1 MKLLSPA
8 KINLYLKV
16 TGKRPDGYHELLTL
30 MTPVRLFDE
39 IDLEAVGEGIHVQ
52 APGCGCDAGRNLA
65 SRAAELFLGQ
75 TRVRAGV
82 SIRITKNIPVGAGLG
97 GGSSNAST
105 VLKGMNELFQTGL
118 SREELMEMA
127 GAIGSD
133 CPFFILGKPCLMGGR
148 GDMLLHEVVL
158 EPRSYLIVTPPLEI
172 STARVYS
179 LLKNPL
185 THGKKRYRI
194 TAEVVRRG
202 IAPERWLEND
212 LEGPAFGMC
221 PELKRIKAELLEAG
235 ALGVIMSGSGSSIL
249 GICQNDEH
257 LCSVMSRF
265 RRHEGYRYVP
275 TTSLTGGNHGNYRG
289 QGVSGQG

>member
-30 MTPVRLFDE
+30 MVPIRLFDE
-39 IDLEAVGEGIHVQ
+39 IILEAVGEGIHVQ
-52 APGCGCDAGRNLA
+52 APGCSCDAGRNLA
-65 SRAAELFLGQ
+65 SRAAELFLER
-75 TRVRAGV
+75 TRVHAGV

-105 VLKGMNELFQTGL
+105 VLKGMNDLFQAGL

-127 GAIGSD
+127 GSIGAD

-194 TAEVVRRG
+194 TTEVVRKG

-235 ALGVIMSGSGSSIL
+235 ALGVIMSGSGSSVL
-249 GICQNDEH
+249 GVFQNDEH
-257 LCSVMSRF
+257 LCSAMSRF

-275 TTSLTGGNHGNYRG
+275 TTSLTGGSYGNYRG